1 MSDIGIRELKARA
14 SEIIRSVRE
23 RRARYL
29 ITYRGRPVAALI
41 PLEGSQGP
49 VVLEGESGT
58 WERLTQIGEE
68 IGQGWQSPQS
78 STELLSE
85 SRR

>member
-1 MSDIGIRELKARA
+1 MSDIGIRELKAKA

-41 PLEGSQGP
+41 PLEGTERA
-49 VVLEGESGT
+49 VLIVGEGGA
-58 WERLTQIGEE
+58 WERLSKLGEE
-68 IGQGWQSPQS
+68 IGQGWRSPLS

>member
-1 MSDIGIRELKARA
+1 MPDIGVRELKAKA

-23 RRARYL
+23 QRARYL
-29 ITYRGRPVAALI
+29 ITYRGRPVAALV
-41 PLEGSQGP
+41 PLEGTEGAA
-49 VVLEGESGT
+49 VFEGESSA

-68 IGQGWQSPQS
+68 IGKGWQSPQS
-78 STELLSE
+78 SAEILSE